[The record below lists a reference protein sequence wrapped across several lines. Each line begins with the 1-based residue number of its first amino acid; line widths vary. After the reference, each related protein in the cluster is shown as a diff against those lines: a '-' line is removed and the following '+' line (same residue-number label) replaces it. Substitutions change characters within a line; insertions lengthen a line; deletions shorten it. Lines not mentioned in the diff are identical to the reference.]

1 MKNKL
6 KEAKITLL
14 DKIKWKI
21 KYRELNSILGKDT
34 SLTRGILKNKI
45 IEGEYNKNKEEI
57 INTLKKIEEQIP
69 DKANDVANIITQT
82 LYNDYMRNALF
93 FSDENSANILEV
105 LHNLEFMLS
114 LKKGGLSSS
123 ENLDLR
129 NVMTDKEIEEY
140 KKNLSAKKI
149 IFNQLNVEDCKNK
162 YFKHD
167 VIPLFEYSEK
177 T

>member
-1 MKNKL
+1 MKNEL

-93 FSDENSANILEV
+93 SSDENSANILEV

-123 ENLDLR
+123 EDLDLR

-140 KKNLSAKKI
+140 KKK
-149 IFNQLNVEDCKNK
+149 EE
-162 YFKHD
+162 
-167 VIPLFEYSEK
+167 EYNSK
-177 T
+177 SFFYRLTHKF